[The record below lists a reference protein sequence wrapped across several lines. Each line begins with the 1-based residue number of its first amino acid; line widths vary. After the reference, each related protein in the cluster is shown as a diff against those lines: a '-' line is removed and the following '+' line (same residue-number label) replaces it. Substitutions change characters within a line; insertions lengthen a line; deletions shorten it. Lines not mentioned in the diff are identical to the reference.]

1 MRKSSDVLRK
11 EEGEEEEGEEGEGG
25 GRGRRKGRRKRIEY
39 SSITNANLSKNTL
52 EEYPRSLLKRRI
64 VIKTRQQQRKETILI
79 EKYTRGTH

>member
-11 EEGEEEEGEEGEGG
+11 EEGEEEEGEEGG
-25 GRGRRKGRRKRIEY
+25 GRGRGGRGRRKRIEY

-79 EKYTRGTH
+79 EKYTRGTR